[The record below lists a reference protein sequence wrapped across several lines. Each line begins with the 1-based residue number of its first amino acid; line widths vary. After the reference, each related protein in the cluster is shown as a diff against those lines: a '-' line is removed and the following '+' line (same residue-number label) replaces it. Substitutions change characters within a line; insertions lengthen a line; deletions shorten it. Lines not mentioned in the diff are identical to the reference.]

1 MSDYRHWT
9 SDEEKYI
16 QEHWRLQTDGEMA
29 AALDRSEGAVRTKR
43 RELRCSPQKTW
54 TPEELQYLEDH
65 WGTVSI
71 PGIAKKLGRT
81 VNAIKVRVARMGLGG
96 MLNSGDYVT
105 FNQLMRELTD
115 NGQSY
120 SYQMKSWVKNRGM
133 PIHTKRVNACSFR
146 VVYLEEF
153 WEWAEQHRSFID
165 FSKLE
170 PLALGKARDD
180 G

>member
-16 QEHWRLQTDGEMA
+16 QDHWRLQTDGEMA

-71 PGIAKKLGRT
+71 PWNRQVSSGAA
-81 VNAIKVRVARMGLGG
+81 VNA
-96 MLNSGDYVT
+96 
-105 FNQLMRELTD
+105 
-115 NGQSY
+115 
-120 SYQMKSWVKNRGM
+120 MKSPGRPEWGWVG
-133 PIHTKRVNACSFR
+133 C
-146 VVYLEEF
+146 
-153 WEWAEQHRSFID
+153 
-165 FSKLE
+165 
-170 PLALGKARDD
+170 
-180 G
+180 